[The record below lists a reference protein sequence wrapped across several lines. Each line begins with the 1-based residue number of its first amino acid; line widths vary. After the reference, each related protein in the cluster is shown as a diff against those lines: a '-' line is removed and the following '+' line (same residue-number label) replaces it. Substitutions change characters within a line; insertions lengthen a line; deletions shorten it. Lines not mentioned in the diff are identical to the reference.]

1 MILQKKIKISL
12 VASISYMFIHFVLTQ
27 CLLNAVKIQAEI
39 VSEQYIRWIIDLNV
53 YMHSMYI
60 ANLN

>member
-27 CLLNAVKIQAEI
+27 CLLNTVKIQAEI

-60 ANLN
+60 TNLN

>member
-12 VASISYMFIHFVLTQ
+12 VTSISYMFIHFVLTQ

-39 VSEQYIRWIIDLNV
+39 VSEQYIIDLNV

-60 ANLN
+60 TNLN

>member
-1 MILQKKIKISL
+1 
-12 VASISYMFIHFVLTQ
+12 MFIHFVLTQ

-60 ANLN
+60 TNLN